1 MEKSEEA
8 IISAQADFAINLLS
22 NVVFKQNKPV
32 ESTIL
37 SPLSL
42 SMGLAIVYAGA
53 DGETKAEFGKLLS
66 GGEIIDEIGG
76 GLY

>member
-22 NVVFKQNKPV
+22 KVVFEKNKPV